1 MILLVVFTS
10 ATSAPSGFSKMT
22 ASPAPAWMA
31 PVAAAGDMVS
41 IWTAADEA
49 TRTCTGNKVR
59 QMGQYTVGANQEN
72 LKTGSGLLS
81 QGRAKGLQP

>member
-1 MILLVVFTS
+1 VILLVVFTS
-10 ATSAPSGFSKMT
+10 APSGFSKTT
-22 ASPAPAWMA
+22 ASPAPAWTA
-31 PVAAAGDMVS
+31 PVAAAGVMVS
-41 IWTAADEA
+41 IWTAVDEA